1 VLDQHD
7 LSESPQAV
15 QKATKDAA
23 KASTRSSSVLH
34 LVEHILRT
42 YDDIKRVS
50 PTDRGE
56 VARLSGIAG
65 KGLIYCL
72 VS

>member
-56 VARLSGIAG
+56 VVTLSGIAG
-65 KGLIYCL
+65 KA
-72 VS
+72 